1 MRPFLKS
8 EVDKTLS
15 LFSSFVEECSNKE
28 NIPSILK
35 SFNGESC
42 IIFFFSI
49 SVSMSNNIVKNIIN
63 ISSVNASCVF
73 VVVGV
78 VFGNSIGCLGC
89 NCNCD

>member
-15 LFSSFVEECSNKE
+15 PLSSFVEECSNKE

-42 IIFFFSI
+42 IIFLF
-49 SVSMSNNIVKNIIN
+49 
-63 ISSVNASCVF
+63 
-73 VVVGV
+73 
-78 VFGNSIGCLGC
+78 
-89 NCNCD
+89 